1 MAGATAR
8 AGQAG
13 IASLADA
20 AVLGSMTIPGDAA
33 RVRDARRFV
42 AAALDDPGGAGTAVL
57 LTSEL
62 VTNAIVHSSSGRRG
76 GSVTIVVT
84 QVAGG
89 IRVEVTDAGSDRG
102 RPAVR
107 YESYAC
113 GGHGLL
119 LVQSLADEWGYVRDE
134 IGTTVWF
141 WLRSGPAGG

>member
-1 MAGATAR
+1 MAGAAAR
-8 AGQAG
+8 AGDAG

-20 AVLGSMTIPGDAA
+20 AVLGSVTIPADAA
-33 RVRDARRFV
+33 RVREARWFV
-42 AAALDDPGGAGTAVL
+42 AATLDDPGVAGTAAL

-62 VTNAIVHSSSGRRG
+62 VTNAIVHSSSGRPG

-84 QVAGG
+84 EVAGG
-89 IRVEVTDAGSDRG
+89 TRVEVTDAGSDRG
-102 RPAVR
+102 RPVVR
-107 YESYAC
+107 HESYAA